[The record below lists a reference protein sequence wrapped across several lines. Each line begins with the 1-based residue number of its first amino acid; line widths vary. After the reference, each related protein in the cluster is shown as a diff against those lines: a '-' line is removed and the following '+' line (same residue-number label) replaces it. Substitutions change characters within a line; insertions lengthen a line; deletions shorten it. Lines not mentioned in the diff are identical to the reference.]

1 MSSHFRYSFLPSAL
15 DPASSTGFQ
24 SPTPFIPS
32 TQVPYS
38 TPLSCDTRWPGSQGP
53 SFIQSPP
60 NLTNTMPSIPVLQD
74 AQTQVSSK
82 AADPSLSL
90 PANGPVADYQPHGS
104 LFPYSQHSPFPCTD
118 SETDPTEKRPPRPR
132 ASNAFILF
140 RSDFLRRKLISRG
153 QEARQHKLSI
163 IAAKCWHKLTRE
175 EKRKWF
181 LEAEREKKAHALKY
195 GDYQSQARTRART
208 RRESRIMASPGELE
222 HLGRLADMAY
232 QEIINDTPWLAREC
246 PASLSTSMTT
256 ALASGSP
263 SSTQDCYQAQER
275 PFSFPAEQVGQLALP
290 QSYQV
295 PQKAG
300 LGDFSSTFQD
310 ADMFPNVSH
319 FYAASY
325 RAVRYNLWLFRLV
338 LMACILQQLLD
349 LRLPRCARPRV
360 AFLKQQHDN
369 QPLCHRSLFFGVL
382 PRSMTWRCLTT
393 LQCLAVQ
400 AHFPTTSSLPV
411 FLA

>member
-1 MSSHFRYSFLPSAL
+1 
-15 DPASSTGFQ
+15 
-24 SPTPFIPS
+24 
-32 TQVPYS
+32 
-38 TPLSCDTRWPGSQGP
+38 
-53 SFIQSPP
+53 
-60 NLTNTMPSIPVLQD
+60 MPSIPILQD

-82 AADPSLSL
+82 AADPSFSL

-195 GDYQSQARTRART
+195 GDYRSQARTRART
-208 RRESRIMASPGELE
+208 RRESRIVASPGELE

-256 ALASGSP
+256 ALASGFP

-275 PFSFPAEQVGQLALP
+275 PFSFPAEKVGQLALP

-325 RAVRYNLWLFRLV
+325 RAVLY
-338 LMACILQQLLD
+338 
-349 LRLPRCARPRV
+349 
-360 AFLKQQHDN
+360 
-369 QPLCHRSLFFGVL
+369 SL
-382 PRSMTWRCLTT
+382 
-393 LQCLAVQ
+393 
-400 AHFPTTSSLPV
+400 
-411 FLA
+411 

>member
-15 DPASSTGFQ
+15 DLASSTGFQ

-32 TQVPYS
+32 TQIPYS

-53 SFIQSPP
+53 SFIQSPS

-82 AADPSLSL
+82 ATDPSFSL
-90 PANGPVADYQPHGS
+90 PANGTEADYQPHGS
-104 LFPYSQHSPFPCTD
+104 LSPYSQYSPFPCTG
-118 SETDPTEKRPPRPR
+118 SETDPKEKRPPRPR

-208 RRESRIMASPGELE
+208 RRGSRIMASPGELE

-232 QEIINDTPWLAREC
+232 QEIINDTPSRLARERTT
-246 PASLSTSMTT
+246 SLSTSMTT
-256 ALASGSP
+256 ALASGPP
-263 SSTQDCYQAQER
+263 SSTQHCYQEQEL
-275 PFSFPAEQVGQLALP
+275 PFSFPAGEVGQLSLP
-290 QSYQV
+290 QSYQL
-295 PQKAG
+295 PQKAS
-300 LGDFSSTFQD
+300 LGDCSTFQD

-319 FYAASY
+319 VYAAAH
-325 RAVRYNLWLFRLV
+325 RAVRY
-338 LMACILQQLLD
+338 
-349 LRLPRCARPRV
+349 
-360 AFLKQQHDN
+360 
-369 QPLCHRSLFFGVL
+369 SL
-382 PRSMTWRCLTT
+382 
-393 LQCLAVQ
+393 
-400 AHFPTTSSLPV
+400 
-411 FLA
+411 